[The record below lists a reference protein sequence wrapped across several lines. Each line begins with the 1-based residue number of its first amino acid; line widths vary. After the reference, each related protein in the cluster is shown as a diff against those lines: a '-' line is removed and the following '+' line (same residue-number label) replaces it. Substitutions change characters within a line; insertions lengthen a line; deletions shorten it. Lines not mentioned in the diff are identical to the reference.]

1 MTPTN
6 TPVGLHLWPNPYNP
20 KYAYDSQLRVYQAPT
35 NAILSIYTVSGEL
48 VATADANYQG
58 WIYWDGRNKYGVLVS
73 GGIYYYVLQSG
84 ETTLLKGTLLIVR
97 N

>member
-48 VATADANYQG
+48 VATADANNQG